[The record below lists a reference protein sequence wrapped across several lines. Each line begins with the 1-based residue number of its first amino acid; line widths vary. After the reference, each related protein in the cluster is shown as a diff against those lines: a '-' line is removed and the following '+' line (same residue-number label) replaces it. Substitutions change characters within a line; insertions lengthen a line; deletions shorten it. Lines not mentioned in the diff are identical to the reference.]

1 MKEKK
6 FILKLISDDDDKIE
20 LLKMKFHGNFNS
32 LIVRFPSSSPYHR
45 LKAFPPTLRRMFDGR
60 RGMN

>member
-45 LKAFPPTLRRMFDGR
+45 LKTIPT
-60 RGMN
+60 NAPANV